1 MTVVVSEDEVER
13 LRRALGRQ
21 LAASRDAAHETQRS
35 LAAQLPFSRSTV
47 ANVETGR
54 QHAPREF
61 WQRCDDLL
69 GAHGDLLAGYDQMA
83 AAIEQRAHA
92 DLRQAHAQLTVGRTE
107 LTGRVVLESPTQ
119 ILARRATLHSSYLTA
134 ELLADFEQLVV
145 NVVDR
150 YEAEGP
156 LRLAPEAIQAR
167 QLVDQLLAGNQR
179 LHQRARL
186 FELAGKLS
194 GQLSYMA
201 INLGNFDAARAY
213 GAEAF
218 ELAGFI
224 GHDELSAWVRGT
236 QSLAAYYTG
245 DYRQSLVLA
254 QDGQRY
260 AKNGIQAVRL
270 AVNGEARALG
280 KLRDRRGTGEA
291 VTRAYRLLER
301 LPQAADGMTPCIS
314 FGVYSEARTASNAA
328 TAYLSI
334 TDIKQVLAYTEF
346 ATRIVDE
353 SPSRWSRALVRLD
366 TATALLK
373 NGKPEP
379 EGAGLLGCEAIATV
393 REMHIESIRQRA
405 RELAAELR
413 PWLHLPKVGEFIN
426 EADSWLTR
434 PGIGQ

>member
-1 MTVVVSEDEVER
+1 MTPEDEVEH

-21 LAASRDAAHETQRS
+21 LAVSRHAVQETQRS
-35 LAAQLPFSRSTV
+35 LATQLPFSRSTV

-69 GAHGDLLAGYDQMA
+69 SAGGDLLAGCDQLA
-83 AAIEQRAHA
+83 AAIEQQAHA
-92 DLRQAHAQLTVGRTE
+92 DLKQVHAQINRRPEGANRHVE
-107 LTGRVVLESPTQ
+107 LESATE
-119 ILARRATLHSSYLTA
+119 IMARRATLHSSALTA
-134 ELLADFEQLVV
+134 ELLADLEQFVV
-145 NVVDR
+145 NVIDR
-150 YEAEGP
+150 YEVEGP
-156 LRLAPEAIQAR
+156 SRLARETVQAR
-167 QLVDQLLAGNQR
+167 RLVDRLLAGNQR

-201 INLGNFDAARAY
+201 INLGNFAAAQAY

-224 GHDELSAWVRGT
+224 GHNELSAWVRGT

-245 DYRQSLVLA
+245 DYRRSLVLA

-260 AKNGIQAVRL
+260 AKKSIQAVRL

-280 KLRDRRGTGEA
+280 KLQDRRGTAEA
-291 VTRAYRLLER
+291 VTRAYRQLER
-301 LPQAADGMTPCIS
+301 FRPAAGMTPCIS
-314 FGVYSEARTASNAA
+314 FGIYSEARTASNAA

-334 TDIKQVLAYTEF
+334 ADTKRVLAYTEY
-346 ATRIVDE
+346 ATRVVDA
-353 SPSRWSRALVRLD
+353 SPSQWSRALVRLD

-373 NGKPEP
+373 GKRPEP
-379 EGAGLLGCEAIATV
+379 EGASLLGSEAIAAA
-393 REMHIESIRQRA
+393 RDIGIESIRQRT
-405 RELAAELR
+405 RDLMAELR
-413 PWLHLPKVGEFIN
+413 PWLHLPTVAEFLN
-426 EADSWLTR
+426 EAGGWLTG
-434 PGIGQ
+434 PGMGQ